1 MMIDIKG
8 SLGGWSLVL
17 ISSLSCIIGAGI
29 VFMNE
34 KVLENKKF
42 LSGSMALG
50 AGVLFCNA
58 QFILLPAS
66 YQKLNSYWAVA
77 LCFLMGL
84 FGTVCLGQFLQ
95 QFTPDALHACDS
107 LPTMKTYGTVQTNK
121 SASDEDQ
128 KSYYLIGI
136 QTAVAICIHK
146 FPGNILSIH
155 LMITAYLLTSHL
167 KEGLIMFISNES
179 SPQLGLSVASAMVIH
194 NLMEGF
200 LIALPFYYATNSQF
214 AAFSFASI
222 LGGLSQPLGAL
233 IGLVTIQS
241 VDKKSEE
248 GMFGAIF
255 GMMSGMMYV
264 ILTKVKKRDEIEVVL
279 NQIRAYYLKQSNG
292 VQINFM

>member
-1 MMIDIKG
+1 MMIDIKD

-17 ISSLSCIIGAGI
+17 ISSLSCITGAGI

-58 QFILLPAS
+58 QFLLLPAS
-66 YQKLNSYWAVA
+66 YQKLNSLWAVA

-84 FGTVCLGQFLQ
+84 FGTVCLSQFLQ
-95 QFTPDALHACDS
+95 KFTPDALHACDS
-107 LPTMKTYGTVQTNK
+107 LPTTKTYGTVQTNM
-121 SASDEDQ
+121 STSDEDQ

-146 FPGNILSIH
+146 FP
-155 LMITAYLLTSHL
+155 
-167 KEGLIMFISNES
+167 EGLIMFISNES

-214 AAFSFASI
+214 AAFSFASV

-248 GMFGAIF
+248 VMFGAIF
-255 GMMSGMMYV
+255 GMMSGMMNV
-264 ILTKVKKRDEIEVVL
+264 ILTKPIASS
-279 NQIRAYYLKQSNG
+279 NQMESK
-292 VQINFM
+292 